1 MIWLLIWLIIKKVK
15 RVVTE
20 LFIRDRK
27 LNFSIGFTTQSYFK
41 VPKEVRLNT
50 HIFYYENFKE
60 KRTSTNSIKPFN
72 SYRL

>member
-15 RVVTE
+15 RV
-20 LFIRDRK
+20 FIRDRK

-50 HIFYYENFKE
+50 HIFYYENFK
-60 KRTSTNSIKPFN
+60 
-72 SYRL
+72 